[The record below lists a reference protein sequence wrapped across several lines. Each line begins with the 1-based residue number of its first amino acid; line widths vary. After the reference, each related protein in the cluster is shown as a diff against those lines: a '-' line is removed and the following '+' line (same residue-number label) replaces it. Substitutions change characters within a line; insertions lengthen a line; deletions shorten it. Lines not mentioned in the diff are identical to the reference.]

1 MTKKNSDASWLGMLR
16 MELSLI
22 DEFIE
27 PDTESEDNEA
37 ILGVASD
44 EVKRLWTYY
53 SKTEEIATRTLID
66 AKYCKKHDEKDD
78 LMKRAFEMKLKAEM
92 ARSILFLSL
101 RDQFGIW
108 NPTVGIGI
116 RAGFQITTF
125 KDTSN
130 PLLDLLRGAM

>member
-1 MTKKNSDASWLGMLR
+1 MTKKQDASWLGMLR

-22 DEFIE
+22 DEYIDPEMDYDEKDETFVGKA
-27 PDTESEDNEA
+27 SE
-37 ILGVASD
+37 

-53 SKTEEIATRTLID
+53 SRTEEKATRTLID
-66 AKYCKKHDEKDD
+66 AKYCKKGSEKDE
-78 LMKRAFEMKLKAEM
+78 LVKHAFEMKLKAEM

-108 NPTVGIGI
+108 NPTVGIGL
-116 RAGFQITTF
+116 RSGFQITTF

-130 PLLDLLRGAM
+130 PLLDMLRGAL